1 MVVSHHDHIVH
12 STNTAPTPALVG
24 VAMAPSAM
32 LQGFDGHGIRAPAP
46 APTSGVASIGL
57 EASLRLNIDR
67 RMYEH
72 RGYSKKK
79 KGKEQDHDH
88 HHNNEIEYESE
99 HELEDEDEYEIEE
112 ENEFEL
118 ENENP
123 TIAS

>member
-1 MVVSHHDHIVH
+1 
-12 STNTAPTPALVG
+12 
-24 VAMAPSAM
+24 MAPSAM
-32 LQGFDGHGIRAPAP
+32 LQGFNRHGIRAPAP

-57 EASLRLNIDR
+57 EASLGLNMGLVVLVWFKRL
-67 RMYEH
+67 YEL

-112 ENEFEL
+112 EDEFEL
-118 ENENP
+118 ENEKP
-123 TIAS
+123 TKASWMT